1 MIENAYKL
9 VMLGLVTGSWL
20 FLSSMF
26 LLKRKPRSFLFHAG
40 MWAVLMVYFE
50 LYEFLMNYHGK
61 VAWFPAGL
69 VEIAVM
75 MTVVAVNNEGN
86 LWRNFCIVVLQQGV
100 GSLLF
105 TMAALP
111 FPKLQEYQVNIVGF
125 RPLPISVTNFL
136 ILGLM
141 NMCCVI
147 ATLILKFI
155 FRREYTGDGRLY
167 RNIMIGYI
175 LIAYVSLASRWK
187 LIDRIR
193 QGDAE
198 IGNFIALYMVWI
210 IGIVILCNYV
220 PYVYNRSESRWQK
233 KEQQMLAQ
241 MLAESERH
249 YERLVEEPFAHGQ
262 TLSGN
267 VTLDAVVADYMKRAQ
282 ERKILFDAVVEPVHM
297 PNIAELDVTA
307 LADAML
313 GTAFA
318 QVSTDVDAFVQL
330 TVQQR
335 KGSLFLDVDYL
346 GQRRWK
352 KKKQPV
358 LVDSLIKRYEGSKQ
372 IRRKG
377 KERQICVL
385 LPNQVQKLETE
396 G

>member
-1 MIENAYKL
+1 MTENAYKL

-20 FLSSMF
+20 FISSMF

-40 MWAVLMVYFE
+40 MWAALMLYFE
-50 LYEFLMNYHGK
+50 LYEFLMSYHGEI
-61 VAWFPAGL
+61 AWLPAGL

-100 GSLLF
+100 GSLVF
-105 TMAALP
+105 SMVALP
-111 FPKLQEYQVNIVGF
+111 FPRLQEYQMNIIGF

-141 NMCCVI
+141 NVCCVI

-155 FRREYTGDGRLY
+155 FRKEYTGDGRLY

-198 IGNFIALYMVWI
+198 ISNFVALYMVWI
-210 IGIVILCNYV
+210 VGIVILCNYV

-233 KEQQMLAQ
+233 KEQQMLSQ

-249 YERLVEEPFAHGQ
+249 YERLVEEPFAYGQ

-267 VTLDAVVADYMKRAQ
+267 VTLDAVVADYTKRAQ
-282 ERKILFDAVVEPVHM
+282 ERTLLFDAVVEPLHISNM
-297 PNIAELDVTA
+297 AELDVTVII
-307 LADAML
+307 DAML
-313 GTAFA
+313 EIAFA
-318 QVSTDVDAFVQL
+318 QTSTDPDSFVQL
-330 TVQQR
+330 TVRQR
-335 KGSLFLDVDYL
+335 KGSLFLDVDYMTGKRL
-346 GQRRWK
+346 LHNK
-352 KKKQPV
+352 ESV
-358 LVDSLIKRYEGSKQ
+358 LAEALIKKYDGSKQ
-372 IRRKG
+372 IRRIG
-377 KERQICVL
+377 GERQVCVF
-385 LPNQVQKLETE
+385 LPKQSENMV
-396 G
+396 

>member
-1 MIENAYKL
+1 MTENAYKL

-40 MWAVLMVYFE
+40 LWVVIMVYFE
-50 LYEFLMNYHGK
+50 LYEFLMSYHGEI
-61 VAWFPAGL
+61 AWFPAGL

-100 GSLLF
+100 GSLVF
-105 TMAALP
+105 TIAALP
-111 FPKLQEYQVNIVGF
+111 FPRLQEYQMNIVGF
-125 RPLPISVTNFL
+125 RPLPIFVTNFL

-141 NMCCVI
+141 NVCCVI
-147 ATLILKFI
+147 ATLILKFT
-155 FRREYTGDGRLY
+155 FRKEYTGDGRLY

-193 QGDAE
+193 QGDVE
-198 IGNFIALYMVWI
+198 ISNFVVLYVVWI

-220 PYVYNRSESRWQK
+220 PYVHNRSEARGQK
-233 KEQQMLAQ
+233 KEQQMLVQ

-249 YERLVEEPFAHGQ
+249 YERLVEAPFVYEQ

-267 VTLDAVVADYMKRAQ
+267 VTLDAVVADYTKRAQ
-282 ERKILFDAVVEPVHM
+282 ERTLLFDAVVEPLHM
-297 PNIAELDVTA
+297 SNMAELDVA
-307 LADAML
+307 VIVDAML
-313 GTAFA
+313 EIAFA
-318 QVSTDVDAFVQL
+318 QASTDTDAFVQL
-330 TVQQR
+330 TVRQR
-335 KGSLFLDVDYL
+335 KGSLFLDVDYMTGKRIL
-346 GQRRWK
+346 HR
-352 KKKQPV
+352 KKQA
-358 LVDSLIKRYEGSKQ
+358 LADALIRKYDGSKQ
-372 IRRKG
+372 LRKNG
-377 KERQICVL
+377 REQQICVL
-385 LPNQVQKLETE
+385 LPDQVQKEETK